1 MKTKFS
7 FIAVFFIAG
16 IILAATISTN
26 AFQEAYRS
34 RKIEKEVEE
43 LKLNAQRIQGENTAL
58 SQKIAYLQTS
68 EFQEKVAK
76 EKLNLQKPDEKVVVI
91 KPNVTEQEQL
101 IVDDLKELPDEIVT
115 PNYLKWWNLFFK
127 Y

>member
-16 IILAATISTN
+16 IILAATISTS